1 MVETG
6 GPQPGGQSTELPHG
20 PPAWVLAHGVG
31 LIEGALVGS
40 DEPGGHVF
48 VIVRP
53 DGRRFQVSEPLYRL
67 AELLQGRLSADQ
79 VAARL
84 SERLGRSLGASDVA
98 TLVETK
104 LAPQGVVRALDTP
117 IT

>member
-1 MVETG
+1 MVGIG
-6 GPQPGGQSTELPHG
+6 GPQAGDEGTDLPHA
-20 PPAWVLAHGVG
+20 PAAWALAHGVG

-40 DEPGGHVF
+40 DGPGGHVY

-53 DGRRFQVSEPLYRL
+53 DGRRFQVSEPLFRL

-104 LAPQGVVRALDTP
+104 LAPQGVVRALEPP

>member
-1 MVETG
+1 MVEVG
-6 GPQPGGQSTELPHG
+6 GPAAGDRGAEVPQA
-20 PPAWVLAHGVG
+20 PPAWALAHGVG
-31 LIEGALVGS
+31 LIEGTLVGP
-40 DEPGGHVF
+40 DGPGGHVF

-79 VAARL
+79 IAARL

-104 LAPQGVVRALDTP
+104 LAPQGVVRALETP

>member
-1 MVETG
+1 MVGDG
-6 GPQPGGQSTELPHG
+6 GW
-20 PPAWVLAHGVG
+20 ALAHGVG
-31 LIEGALVGS
+31 LMEGALVGP
-40 DEPGGHVF
+40 EGLGGHTY

-53 DGRRFQVSEPLYRL
+53 DGRRFQVSEPLYHL
-67 AELLQGRLSADQ
+67 AELLQGRLSADE

-84 SERLGRSLGASDVA
+84 SERLGRSLTASDVV

-104 LAPQGVVRALDTP
+104 LAPQGVVRALETP

>member
-1 MVETG
+1 
-6 GPQPGGQSTELPHG
+6 
-20 PPAWVLAHGVG
+20 
-31 LIEGALVGS
+31 
-40 DEPGGHVF
+40 
-48 VIVRP
+48 
-53 DGRRFQVSEPLYRL
+53 LYRL

>member
-1 MVETG
+1 MVG
-6 GPQPGGQSTELPHG
+6 DRGW
-20 PPAWVLAHGVG
+20 ALAHGVG
-31 LIEGALVGS
+31 LMEGALVGA
-40 DEPGGHVF
+40 EGAGGHAY

-67 AELLQGRLSADQ
+67 AELLQGRLSADK

-84 SERLGRSLGASDVA
+84 SERLGRSLTAADVV

-104 LAPQGVVRALDTP
+104 LAPQGVVRARETP